1 VFHSKIAMLFLI
13 PLGLAAAT
21 EGIDETAASP
31 QAPASEPEPAF
42 DLHVAGF
49 PHAGQPL
56 SLVVTGPPATPF
68 QVLVELRDGKAPF
81 AGGRSAVIAGA
92 TDSAGLWK
100 TAFRAPG
107 ECTELRFLGVAADPR
122 TGSAPRAFDGLEL
135 TILAPYAPRPGD
147 LVITEILRAADGLG
161 APRGPWVEVYNA
173 TDLEIDLSDW
183 TLRTSGGRYPFPI
196 ARADLVVPGRGFAI
210 LGAEPGAHVLQ
221 AFDSFQLDPDSDEVV
236 LEDALGTVIDRVA
249 YEVSNGWPAS
259 VPGVSMQLTPDRLD
273 ARANDEPSAW
283 IQVLPSAG
291 QDVAVTSIAQMIP
304 CAVDAVTDIPDLN
317 FIDIN
322 CDGIDGDIVRA
333 VFVSK
338 NGLATN
344 PGTMAKPLSSI
355 QAAINLAAADPS
367 RDHVYVSEGLY
378 DGMVTLKDGVS
389 VWGGYSQAN
398 GWARSNAYATI
409 LVNNLALPNG
419 LVVVLGSGLSKPV
432 TLGSVRVSSATAAT
446 DRSSYGILL
455 ASCKALTLEGV
466 EVHPGGGGL
475 GSNGSAGQTGSAGS
489 AGKAGGGS
497 TSCGY
502 NYCAGAGGLGA
513 NKGGGGG
520 EGGHTTFHPNGYT
533 GAKGAGPAGGAGG
546 AGGGWISAGLNGSNG
561 GAGAAGQHASPS
573 SNVGFITAGWWVS
586 NGDGGKG
593 ASGIGGSGGGGAGGG
608 STDFFGT
615 SGNGGGG
622 GGGGGFPGS
631 GGLGGRAGGSC
642 FGVFLYVSHVTLES
656 CVIAAGP
663 GRPGGAGWAGGSG
676 GSGGAGGAG
685 GTCCSVP
692 WGGKGG
698 TGGKGGAGGAGAG
711 GGGGHSYGILLDP
724 FSTMT
729 LSSTTV
735 SASSGGAGGTS
746 SGGASSN
753 GKSGQS
759 LAVKQL

>member
-1 VFHSKIAMLFLI
+1 MFHPKIAMLFLI

-21 EGIDETAASP
+21 DGIEEAAASP
-31 QAPASEPEPAF
+31 QAPASEAERAF

-68 QVLVELRDGKAPF
+68 QILVGVRAGNTPAGQGRHAVIVGVTD
-81 AGGRSAVIAGA
+81 AGG
-92 TDSAGLWK
+92 LWRK
-100 TAFRAPG
+100 AFRAPKEG
-107 ECTELRFLGVAADPR
+107 TELRLLGFAADPGAAR
-122 TGSAPRAFDGLEL
+122 RAFDALEL
-135 TILAPYAPRPGD
+135 TILPPYAPEPGD
-147 LVITEILRAADGLG
+147 LVITEILRAPDALG
-161 APRGPWVEVYNA
+161 VPCGPWIEVYNR
-173 TDLEIDLSDW
+173 TQLEIDLSGW
-183 TLRTSGGRYPFPI
+183 TLRKGGGDLHPFPSD
-196 ARADLVVPGRGFAI
+196 RPDLVVPSRGFAL
-210 LGAEPGAHVLQ
+210 LGAEPGAHVLH
-221 AFDSFQLDPDSDEVV
+221 AFDSFRLDPDSDEVV
-236 LEDALGTVIDRVA
+236 LEDARGTVIDSVA
-249 YEVSNGWPAS
+249 YDVSNGWPAS
-259 VPGVSMQLTPDRLD
+259 VRGVSMQLAPDRID
-273 ARANDEPSAW
+273 ATANDQPSAW
-283 IQVLPSAG
+283 IQVMPSLG
-291 QDVAVTSIAQMIP
+291 QDVAVTSVAQMIA
-304 CAVDAVTDIPDLN
+304 CALDVVTDVPDLN
-317 FIDIN
+317 FIDLN
-322 CDGIDGDIVRA
+322 CDGIDGDIARA

-389 VWGGYSQAN
+389 VWGGYSDAN
-398 GWARSNAYATI
+398 GWARSNAYVTI
-409 LVNNLALPNG
+409 LENNLALPNG
-419 LVVVLGSGLSKPV
+419 LVVVLGSSLNKPV
-432 TLGSVRVSSATAAT
+432 TLGSVRVTSGTAAT

-455 ASCKALTLEGV
+455 HSCKALTLEGV
-466 EVHPGGGGL
+466 EVYPGGGGL
-475 GSNGSAGQTGSAGS
+475 GSNGSAGQNGSAGS

-561 GAGAAGQHASPS
+561 GAGAAGQHASPG

-593 ASGIGGSGGGGAGGG
+593 ASGLGGSGGGGAGGG
-608 STDFFGT
+608 STDFWGT

-622 GGGGGFPGS
+622 GGGGGYPGT
-631 GGLGGRAGGSC
+631 GGQGGRAGGSC
-642 FGVFLYVSHVTLES
+642 FGVFLYVSNVTLES

-663 GRPGGAGWAGGSG
+663 GRLGGAGWAGGSG
-676 GSGGAGGAG
+676 GNGGFGGSG

-698 TGGKGGAGGAGAG
+698 AGGKGGTGGAGAG